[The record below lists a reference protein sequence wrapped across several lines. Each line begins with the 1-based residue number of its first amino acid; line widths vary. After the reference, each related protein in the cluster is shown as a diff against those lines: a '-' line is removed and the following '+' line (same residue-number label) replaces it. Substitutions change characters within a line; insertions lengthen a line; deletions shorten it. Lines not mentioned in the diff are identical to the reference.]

1 MGQRREGFPWAEQGG
16 PLVHLV
22 PTVCGWADPLSP
34 ELEVQMV
41 PQRMALA
48 VQLKM
53 KMVKPM
59 QQSTLLLQL
68 ASFLGL
74 IPQELQGVLW
84 RLSVLVGLHC

>member
-1 MGQRREGFPWAEQGG
+1 MVLQRR
-16 PLVHLV
+16 
-22 PTVCGWADPLSP
+22 
-34 ELEVQMV
+34 
-41 PQRMALA
+41 ALA

-53 KMVKPM
+53 VKLM
-59 QQSTLLLQL
+59 RQSTLLLQL

>member
-1 MGQRREGFPWAEQGG
+1 MIIDW
-16 PLVHLV
+16 V
-22 PTVCGWADPLSP
+22 P

-41 PQRMALA
+41 PQRRALA

-53 KMVKPM
+53 VKPM
-59 QQSTLLLQL
+59 RQWTLLLQL

>member
-1 MGQRREGFPWAEQGG
+1 MVVEFSALHYYLFQWMIID
-16 PLVHLV
+16 
-22 PTVCGWADPLSP
+22 WIP

-41 PQRMALA
+41 PQRRVLA

>member
-1 MGQRREGFPWAEQGG
+1 
-16 PLVHLV
+16 
-22 PTVCGWADPLSP
+22 
-34 ELEVQMV
+34 MV
-41 PQRMALA
+41 PQRRALA